1 MTYKIQGISN
11 VERKALKFELKKDD
25 IAGRVF
31 SGYASTFDV
40 DLGGD
45 IITPGAFKKT
55 IDGRQQSIKVLWQH
69 KEPIGKSMR
78 LYEDTV
84 GLFVE
89 GKISKTRLGDEAIE
103 LMRDGVIDKMSVG
116 FSIPAGKSE
125 MSDDGLRVIREVKL
139 YEFSPVTF
147 PMNEHAVITSV
158 KNMKDAI
165 ALGQIEQKDLKELS
179 ELLTDIKT
187 LLATEPPKS
196 TQPDNQPSELQLL
209 AKALDNFGTIA
220 S

>member
-1 MTYKIQGISN
+1 M
-11 VERKALKFELKKDD
+11 ERKALPFEIKKDD

-45 IITPGAFKKT
+45 IITQGAFKKT
-55 IDGRQQSIKVLWQH
+55 IEGRQQAVKILWQH
-69 KEPIGKSMR
+69 N
-78 LYEDTV
+78 
-84 GLFVE
+84 
-89 GKISKTRLGDEAIE
+89 E
-103 LMRDGVIDKMSVG
+103 LMRDRVVDQMSIG

-125 MSDDGLRVIREVKL
+125 MSEDGLRIIREVKL

-147 PMNEHAVITSV
+147 PMNENAIITSV

-165 ALGQIEQKDLKELS
+165 ALGKVEQKDLKELS

-187 LLATEPPKS
+187 LLSTEPPKN
-196 TQPDNQPSELQLL
+196 TQPQNQPSELEMLS
-209 AKALDNFGTIA
+209 KALDNFGATA
-220 S
+220 NNK

>member
-1 MTYKIQGISN
+1 M
-11 VERKALKFELKKDD
+11 ERKAVHFEIKKDD

-31 SGYASTFDV
+31 AGYASTFDV

-55 IDGRQQSIKVLWQH
+55 IEGRQQAIKVLWQH
-69 KEPIGKSMR
+69 NEPIGKSMR
-78 LYEDTV
+78 LYEDSV

-89 GKISKTRLGDEAIE
+89 GKVSKTRLGDEAIE
-103 LMRDGVIDKMSVG
+103 LMRDGVVDQMSIG
-116 FSIPAGKSE
+116 FSVPAGKSE

-147 PMNEHAVITSV
+147 PMNENAIITSV

-165 ALGQIEQKDLKELS
+165 ALGNINDGDLKELS
-179 ELLTDIKT
+179 EILTDIKT
-187 LLATEPPKS
+187 LLSTEPPEN
-196 TQPDNQPSELQLL
+196 TQPQLQPSEIDMLM
-209 AKALDNFGTIA
+209 KALDNFGALANTNK
-220 S
+220 

>member
-1 MTYKIQGISN
+1 M
-11 VERKALKFELKKDD
+11 ERKALKFEIKKDD

-55 IDGRQQSIKVLWQH
+55 IDGRQDKIKVLWQH
-69 KEPIGKSMR
+69 NEPIGKSMR
-78 LYEDTV
+78 LYEDSI

-89 GKISKTRLGDEAIE
+89 GKVSKTRLGDEAIE
-103 LMRDGVIDKMSVG
+103 LMRDRVIDQMSIG
-116 FSIPAGKSE
+116 FSIPAGKSD
-125 MSDDGLRVIREVKL
+125 MSDEGLRIIREVKL
-139 YEFSPVTF
+139 FEFSPVTF
-147 PMNEHAVITSV
+147 PMNENAIITSV

-165 ALGQIEQKDLKELS
+165 ALGQIEQKDLNELS

-187 LLATEPPKS
+187 LLSTEPSKD
-196 TQPDNQPSELQLL
+196 TQPQNQPSELEMLS
-209 AKALDNFGTIA
+209 KALDNFCA
-220 S
+220 SANNQQE

>member
-1 MTYKIQGISN
+1 M
-11 VERKALKFELKKDD
+11 ERKAVQFEIKKDD

-55 IDGRQQSIKVLWQH
+55 IEGRQQAVKVLWQH
-69 KEPIGKSMR
+69 NQPIGKSMR
-78 LYEDTV
+78 MYEDSI

-89 GKISKTRLGDEAIE
+89 GKVSKTRLGDEAIE
-103 LMRDGVIDKMSVG
+103 LMRDGVVDQMSIG
-116 FSIPAGKSE
+116 FSVPAGKSE
-125 MSDDGLRVIREVKL
+125 MDGNLRVIKEVKL
-139 YEFSPVTF
+139 FEFSPVTF
-147 PMNEHAVITSV
+147 PMNENAIITSV
-158 KNMKDAI
+158 KSMKDAI

-187 LLATEPPKS
+187 LLSTEPPKN
-196 TQPDNQPSELQLL
+196 TQPLGQPSELAMLS
-209 AKALDNFGTIA
+209 KALDDFGTVA
-220 S
+220 NK

>member
-1 MTYKIQGISN
+1 M
-11 VERKALKFELKKDD
+11 ERKALKFEIKKDD

-55 IDGRQQSIKVLWQH
+55 IDGRQDKIKVLWQH
-69 KEPIGKSMR
+69 NEPIGKSMR
-78 LYEDTV
+78 LYEDSI

-89 GKISKTRLGDEAIE
+89 GKVSKTRLGDEAIE
-103 LMRDGVIDKMSVG
+103 LMRDRVIDQMSIG

-125 MSDDGLRVIREVKL
+125 MSDEGLRIIREVKL
-139 YEFSPVTF
+139 FEFSPVTF
-147 PMNEHAVITSV
+147 PMNENAIITSV

-165 ALGQIEQKDLKELS
+165 ALGQIEQKDLQELS

-187 LLATEPPKS
+187 LLSTEPPKS
-196 TQPDNQPSELQLL
+196 TQPQDQPSELEMLS
-209 AKALDNFGTIA
+209 KALDNFGA
-220 S
+220 SANNQQE

>member
-1 MTYKIQGISN
+1 M
-11 VERKALKFELKKDD
+11 ERKALKFEIKKDD

-55 IDGRQQSIKVLWQH
+55 IDGRQDKIKVLWQH
-69 KEPIGKSMR
+69 NEPIGKSMR
-78 LYEDTV
+78 LYEDSI

-89 GKISKTRLGDEAIE
+89 GKVSKTRLGDEAIE
-103 LMRDGVIDKMSVG
+103 LMRDRVIDQMSIG

-125 MSDDGLRVIREVKL
+125 MSDEGLRIIREVKL
-139 YEFSPVTF
+139 FEFSPVTF
-147 PMNEHAVITSV
+147 PMNENAIITSV

-165 ALGQIEQKDLKELS
+165 ALGQIEQKDLQELS

-187 LLATEPPKS
+187 LLSTEPSKN
-196 TQPDNQPSELQLL
+196 TQPQDQPSELEMLS
-209 AKALDNFGTIA
+209 KALDTFGA
-220 S
+220 FANNN

>member
-1 MTYKIQGISN
+1 M
-11 VERKALKFELKKDD
+11 ERKAVNFEIKKDD

-45 IITPGAFKKT
+45 IIVPGAFKKT
-55 IDGRQQSIKVLWQH
+55 IEGRQDKIKVLWQH
-69 KEPIGKSMR
+69 NEPIGKSMR
-78 LYEDTV
+78 LYEDSI

-89 GKISKTRLGDEAIE
+89 GKVSKTRLGDEAIE
-103 LMRDGVIDKMSVG
+103 LMRDKVVNQMSIG

-125 MSDDGLRVIREVKL
+125 MSDDGLRIIREVKL
-139 YEFSPVTF
+139 FEFSPVTF
-147 PMNEHAVITSV
+147 PMNENAIITGV

-165 ALGQIEQKDLKELS
+165 AMGQIEQKDLKELS

-187 LLATEPPKS
+187 LLSTEPPKN
-196 TQPDNQPSELQLL
+196 TQPLEQPSELEML
-209 AKALDNFGTIA
+209 AKALDNFGAIA
-220 S
+220 NKHI

>member
-1 MTYKIQGISN
+1 
-11 VERKALKFELKKDD
+11 VERKALKFEIKKDD

-55 IDGRQQSIKVLWQH
+55 IDGRQDKIKVLWQH
-69 KEPIGKSMR
+69 NEPIGKSMR
-78 LYEDTV
+78 LYEDSI

-89 GKISKTRLGDEAIE
+89 GKVSKTRLGDEAIE
-103 LMRDGVIDKMSVG
+103 LMRDRVIDQMSIG

-125 MSDDGLRVIREVKL
+125 MSDDGLRIIREVKL
-139 YEFSPVTF
+139 FEFSPVTF
-147 PMNEHAVITSV
+147 PMNESAIITSV

-165 ALGQIEQKDLKELS
+165 AHGQIDEKNIKELS

-187 LLATEPPKS
+187 LLSTEPLKD
-196 TQPDNQPSELQLL
+196 TQPQHQPSELEMLS
-209 AKALDNFGTIA
+209 KALDTFGATA
-220 S
+220 NHNN

>member
-1 MTYKIQGISN
+1 M
-11 VERKALKFELKKDD
+11 ERKSVDFEIKKDD

-45 IITPGAFKKT
+45 IIVPGAFKKT
-55 IDGRQQSIKVLWQH
+55 IEGRQDKIKILWQH
-69 KEPIGKSMR
+69 QDPIGKSMR
-78 LYEDTV
+78 LYEDSI

-89 GKISKTRLGDEAIE
+89 GKVSKTRLGDEAIE
-103 LMRDGVIDKMSVG
+103 LMRDKVVNQMSIG

-125 MSDDGLRVIREVKL
+125 MSDDGIRIIREVKL
-139 YEFSPVTF
+139 FEFSPVTF
-147 PMNEHAVITSV
+147 PMNENAIITSV

-165 ALGQIEQKDLKELS
+165 AQGQIEETDLKELS

-187 LLATEPPKS
+187 LLATEPPKN
-196 TQPDNQPSELQLL
+196 TQPDNQPSELEAL
-209 AKALDNFGTIA
+209 AKALDNFGAIA
-220 S
+220 NKHI

>member
-1 MTYKIQGISN
+1 M
-11 VERKALKFELKKDD
+11 ERKALKFEIKKDD

-55 IDGRQQSIKVLWQH
+55 IDGRQDKIKVLWQH
-69 KEPIGKSMR
+69 NEPIGKSMR
-78 LYEDTV
+78 LYEDSI

-89 GKISKTRLGDEAIE
+89 GKVSKTRLGDEAIE
-103 LMRDGVIDKMSVG
+103 LMRDRVIDQMSIG

-125 MSDDGLRVIREVKL
+125 MSDEGLRIIREVKL
-139 YEFSPVTF
+139 FEFSPVTF
-147 PMNEHAVITSV
+147 PMNENAIITSV

-165 ALGQIEQKDLKELS
+165 ALGQIEQKDLQELS

-187 LLATEPPKS
+187 LLSTEPSKN
-196 TQPDNQPSELQLL
+196 TQPQNQPSEIEMLS
-209 AKALDNFGTIA
+209 KALDNFGA
-220 S
+220 SANNQQE

>member
-1 MTYKIQGISN
+1 
-11 VERKALKFELKKDD
+11 VERKALKFEIKKDD

-45 IITPGAFKKT
+45 IITQGAFKKT
-55 IDGRQQSIKVLWQH
+55 IEGRQQAVKILWQH
-69 KEPIGKSMR
+69 NEPIGKSMR
-78 LYEDTV
+78 LYEDSI

-89 GKISKTRLGDEAIE
+89 GKVSKTRLGDEALE
-103 LMRDGVIDKMSVG
+103 LMRDRVVDQMSIG

-125 MSDDGLRVIREVKL
+125 MSEEGLRIIREVKL

-147 PMNEHAVITSV
+147 PMNENAIITSV
-158 KNMKDAI
+158 KNMKDAL
-165 ALGQIEQKDLKELS
+165 ALGKVEQKDLKELS

-187 LLATEPPKS
+187 LLSTEPPKN
-196 TQPDNQPSELQLL
+196 TQPLDQPSELDVLM
-209 AKALDNFGTIA
+209 KALDNFGATA
-220 S
+220 NNKS

>member
-1 MTYKIQGISN
+1 M
-11 VERKALKFELKKDD
+11 ERKAVHFEIKKDD

-31 SGYASTFDV
+31 AGYASTFDV

-55 IDGRQQSIKVLWQH
+55 IEGRQQAIKVLWQH
-69 KEPIGKSMR
+69 NEPIGKSMR
-78 LYEDTV
+78 LYEDSI

-89 GKISKTRLGDEAIE
+89 GKVSKTRLGDEAIE
-103 LMRDGVIDKMSVG
+103 LMRDGVVDQMSIGYSV
-116 FSIPAGKSE
+116 PAGKSE

-147 PMNEHAVITSV
+147 PMNENAIITSV

-165 ALGQIEQKDLKELS
+165 ALGNINAGDLKELS
-179 ELLTDIKT
+179 EILTDIKT
-187 LLATEPPKS
+187 LLSTEPPEN
-196 TQPDNQPSELQLL
+196 TQPQLQPSEIDMLM
-209 AKALDNFGTIA
+209 KALDNFGALANTNK
-220 S
+220 